1 MSVVFVHGGVAG
13 VAKPQRVSLAEGVAR
28 GARRDRALDAVE
40 AAVVAL
46 EDDPRLNAGYG
57 AVLNLAGAVELDA
70 GISDGP
76 TGRAGGVGNVA
87 VRHPIS
93 LARKVLEETPHVLI
107 TGAGAAALGEDM
119 DSVEVAP
126 DELRRWEEA
135 RAEGR
140 LDVRRFGDPG
150 EVDTVGA
157 VALGE
162 GADLAA
168 ASSTGGV
175 FGKMP
180 GRMGDS
186 AVFGAGHYA
195 SKAAAVVGT
204 GVGEMF
210 LEALACARAGMLI
223 EAGAHP
229 QEACASVVRLLAER
243 APLPAGLLALDR
255 AGRHGAAFTG
265 GSWDVEGPEGPV
277 EAERLSSDS

>member
-1 MSVVFVHGGVAG
+1 MSVVFVHGGVSGAAKPHRVPLGDG
-13 VAKPQRVSLAEGVAR
+13 VAAGGTAE
-28 GARRDRALDAVE
+28 RALDAVE
-40 AAVVAL
+40 SAVRVL

-57 AVLNLAGAVELDA
+57 AVLNLAGAIELDA
-70 GISDGP
+70 GISDGA

-87 VRHPIS
+87 AAHPVS

-107 TGAGAAALGEDM
+107 TGAGAAALAAGMEP
-119 DSVEVAP
+119 VAVAP
-126 DELRRWEEA
+126 EELQRWEEA

-140 LDVRRFGDPG
+140 LDVARFGDPV

-157 VALGE
+157 VALGTD
-162 GADLAA
+162 GLAA

-186 AVFGAGHYA
+186 AIFGAGHYA

-210 LEALACARAGMLI
+210 LEALACARAGLLI

-229 QEACASVVRLLAER
+229 QEACEALIRLLGER

-255 AGRHGAAFTG
+255 EGRPGAAFRG

-277 EAERLSSDS
+277 EAARLT

>member
-1 MSVVFVHGGVAG
+1 MSVVLVHGGVAG
-13 VAKPQRVSLAEGVAR
+13 VAKPARVSLAEGVAR
-28 GARRDRALDAVE
+28 GLAHGRALDAVE
-40 AAVVAL
+40 DAVIAL

-57 AVLNLAGAVELDA
+57 AVLNLAGEVELDA
-70 GISDGP
+70 GMSDGR

-93 LARKVLEETPHVLI
+93 LARKVLEETPHVLV
-107 TGAGAAALGEDM
+107 TGAGADALGAGMEP
-119 DSVEVAP
+119 VAISP
-126 DELRRWEEA
+126 EERRRWEEA
-135 RAEGR
+135 RDEGR
-140 LDVRRFGDPG
+140 LDVARFGDPV

-157 VALGE
+157 VALGDD
-162 GADLAA
+162 GGLAA

-186 AVFGAGHYA
+186 AIFGAGHYA
-195 SKAAAVVGT
+195 SAGAAVVGT

-210 LEALACARAGMLI
+210 LETLACARAGMLI

-229 QEACASVVRLLAER
+229 QEACAAVIGLLADR
-243 APLPAGLLALDR
+243 APLPAGLLAIDT
-255 AGRHGAAFTG
+255 AGRYGAAFRG

-277 EAERLSSDS
+277 EAERLG

>member
-13 VAKPQRVSLAEGVAR
+13 VPKPHRVSLAEGVLRGLAR
-28 GARRDRALDAVE
+28 NRSIDAVE

-46 EDDPRLNAGYG
+46 EDDPELNAGFG
-57 AVLNLAGAVELDA
+57 AVLNLEGAVELDA
-70 GISDGP
+70 GLSDGV
-76 TGRAGGVGNVA
+76 TGRAGGVGNVC
-87 VRHPIS
+87 VCHPVS
-93 LARKVLEETPHVLI
+93 LARKVLEDTPHVLI
-107 TGAGAAALGEDM
+107 TGAGAAALGADM
-119 DSVEVAP
+119 KQVERSPSEVA
-126 DELRRWEEA
+126 RWEEA

-140 LDVRRFGDPG
+140 LDVARFGDPV

-157 VALGE
+157 VALGDSD
-162 GADLAA
+162 DLAA

-195 SKAAAVVGT
+195 SRGAAVVGT

-210 LEALACARAGMLI
+210 LETLACARAGMLI

-229 QEACASVVRLLAER
+229 QQACRDVIRLLSER
-243 APLPAGLLALDR
+243 ASLPAGLLALDR
-255 AGRHGAAFTG
+255 SGRHGAAYRG
-265 GSWDVEGPEGPV
+265 GSWDVEGPDGPV
-277 EAERLSSDS
+277 EAERLG

>member
-13 VAKPQRVSLAEGVAR
+13 VVKPQRVSLAAGVAR
-28 GARRDRALDAVE
+28 GEAHERALDAVE
-40 AAVVAL
+40 HAVIAL
-46 EDDPRLNAGYG
+46 EDHPELNAGYG

-70 GISDGP
+70 GISDGA
-76 TGRAGGVGNVA
+76 TGRAGGVGNVT
-87 VRHPIS
+87 VRNPIS

-107 TGAGAAALGEDM
+107 TGAGAIALGAGMEL
-119 DSVEVAP
+119 VERAPAEVA
-126 DELRRWEEA
+126 RWEEA
-135 RAEGR
+135 RAQGR
-140 LDVRRFGDPG
+140 LEVERFGDPV

-157 VALGE
+157 VAVD
-162 GADLAA
+162 GAGGLAA

-210 LEALACARAGMLI
+210 LETLACARAGMLI

-229 QEACASVVRLLAER
+229 QSACEDVVRLLGRR
-243 APLPAGLLALDR
+243 APLPAGLLAVDR
-255 AGRHGAAFTG
+255 AGRHGAAYRG
-265 GSWDVEGPEGPV
+265 GSWDVEGPDGPV
-277 EAERLSSDS
+277 EAARVE

>member
-1 MSVVFVHGGVAG
+1 MALVFVHGGVAG
-13 VAKPQRVSLAEGVAR
+13 VAKPERVPLGGGVAEGAAA
-28 GARRDRALDAVE
+28 GPALDAVE
-40 AAVVAL
+40 CAVRVL

-70 GISDGP
+70 GISDGVS
-76 TGRAGGVGNVA
+76 GRSGGVGNVT

-93 LARKVLEETPHVLI
+93 LARRVLEETPHVLI
-107 TGAGAAALGEDM
+107 TGAGAAAFGAAM
-119 DSVEVAP
+119 DEVAVAP
-126 DELRRWEEA
+126 AELERWEEA

-140 LDVRRFGDPG
+140 LDVARFGDPV

-157 VALGE
+157 VACGP
-162 GADLAA
+162 GGGLAA

-186 AVFGAGHYA
+186 AIFGAGHYA

-210 LEALACARAGMLI
+210 LETLACARVGLLI

-229 QEACASVVRLLAER
+229 QEACEGVIRLLGER

-255 AGRHGAAFTG
+255 AGRAGAAFRG

-277 EAERLSSDS
+277 EAVRLE

>member
-13 VAKPQRVSLAEGVAR
+13 TSKPQRVSLADGVSR
-28 GARRDRALDAVE
+28 GAARARALDAVE
-40 AAVVAL
+40 AAVIAL
-46 EDDPRLNAGYG
+46 EDNPALNAGYG
-57 AVLNLAGAVELDA
+57 AVLNLAGAIELDA
-70 GISDGP
+70 GISDGV
-76 TGRAGGVGNVA
+76 TGHAGGVGNVTVA
-87 VRHPIS
+87 HPVS
-93 LARKVLEETPHVLI
+93 LARLVLEETPHVLI
-107 TGAGAAALGEDM
+107 TGAGAAALGAGMQPVGSAPE
-119 DSVEVAP
+119 EVV
-126 DELRRWEEA
+126 RWEEA

-140 LDVRRFGDPG
+140 LDPSRFGDPV

-162 GADLAA
+162 GGLAA

-186 AVFGAGHYA
+186 AIFGAGHYA
-195 SKAAAVVGT
+195 SKGAAVVGT

-229 QEACASVVRLLAER
+229 QEACERVVRLLGER
-243 APLPAGLLALDR
+243 ALLPAGLLALDR
-255 AGRHGAAFTG
+255 AGRHGAAFRG
-265 GSWDVEGPEGPV
+265 GSWDVEGPDGPV
-277 EAERLSSDS
+277 EAVRLD

>member
-1 MSVVFVHGGVAG
+1 MSVVFAHGGVAG
-13 VAKPQRVSLAEGVAR
+13 VAKQERVSLADGVAR
-28 GARRDRALDAVE
+28 GLGHERALDAVE
-40 AAVVAL
+40 AAVIAL

-70 GISDGP
+70 GISDGAR
-76 TGRAGGVGNVA
+76 GRAGGVGNVSVA
-87 VRHPIS
+87 HPIS
-93 LARKVLEETPHVLI
+93 LARKVLEETPHVLV
-107 TGAGAAALGEDM
+107 TGAGAVALGEGM
-119 DSVEVAP
+119 EPVAIAP

-140 LDVRRFGDPG
+140 LDIARFGDPV

-162 GADLAA
+162 DGDLAA

-195 SKAAAVVGT
+195 SRTAAVVGT

-210 LEALACARAGMLI
+210 LETLACARVGLLI
-223 EAGAHP
+223 EAGEHP
-229 QEACASVVRLLAER
+229 QAACAAVIRSLAER

-255 AGRHGAAFTG
+255 SGRYGAAFSG

-277 EAERLSSDS
+277 EAERLD

>member
-13 VAKPQRVSLAEGVAR
+13 VAKPERVSLAGGVVRGVAS
-28 GARRDRALDAVE
+28 GRALDAVE
-40 AAVVAL
+40 AAVIAL
-46 EDDPRLNAGYG
+46 EDDPALNAGYG
-57 AVLNLAGAVELDA
+57 AVLNLAGEVELDA
-70 GISDGP
+70 GISDGV

-87 VRHPIS
+87 VAHPVS
-93 LARKVLEETPHVLI
+93 LARLVLERTPHVLI
-107 TGAGAAALGEDM
+107 TGAGAAALRAGMERGEA
-119 DSVEVAP
+119 AP
-126 DELRRWEEA
+126 EELARWEEA

-140 LDVRRFGDPG
+140 LDVARFGDPV

-157 VALGE
+157 VALGAD
-162 GADLAA
+162 GDLAA

-195 SKAAAVVGT
+195 STAAAVVGT

-210 LEALACARAGMLI
+210 LEALACARAGILI

-229 QEACASVVRLLAER
+229 QEACERVVGLLGER
-243 APLPAGLLALDR
+243 ALLPAGLLAIDR
-255 AGRHGAAFTG
+255 SGRHGAAFRG

-277 EAERLSSDS
+277 EAVRLS